1 MAKDSLI
8 RPDSS
13 LQGLLSLEPLGELR
27 RQGSQG
33 WLSHQS
39 PQGHLAPWLRSA
51 SSKQCLLAKD
61 AKCLPGYSYYSVW
74 GLGPMSASNAD
85 WTTLGSGSFL
95 LALPHPPSFPV
106 LNHCGGY
113 RQLYASAGGKEMCLQ
128 SAGRTVEA
136 DPGLEPWAL

>member
-61 AKCLPGYSYYSVW
+61 AKCLPGYSY
-74 GLGPMSASNAD
+74 
-85 WTTLGSGSFL
+85 
-95 LALPHPPSFPV
+95 
-106 LNHCGGY
+106 
-113 RQLYASAGGKEMCLQ
+113 
-128 SAGRTVEA
+128 
-136 DPGLEPWAL
+136 